1 MSILVA
7 GLMIAGLFGVLAFPA
22 LHYAKRAGVLS
33 FSELALP
40 IAPAICF
47 LIGLQALNAPAQVG
61 YAFVIGPILCSVISL
76 ILLYVRVFA
85 FGSLKAQPRLAGFIL
100 VAACLAALILGVT
113 VPPWYD

>member
-1 MSILVA
+1 
-7 GLMIAGLFGVLAFPA
+7 MIAGLFGVLAFPA

-61 YAFVIGPILCSVISL
+61 YAFVIGPILCSVLSL

-85 FGSLKAQPRLAGFIL
+85 FGSLKALPRRLAGFIL
-100 VAACLAALILGVT
+100 VAACLAALILGAT